1 MFKKEI
7 KTSSLNKPKN
17 SEIKYTF
24 KKIKPK
30 RKIKQKLK
38 ESFPENEK
46 EIEELFPKNDL
57 SIIKLA
63 NSSSMLY
70 EINSEP
76 LFYDLHGKGTQ
87 LAPTRFQI

>member
-1 MFKKEI
+1 LEK
-7 KTSSLNKPKN
+7 LNN
-17 SEIKYTF
+17 
-24 KKIKPK
+24 

-38 ESFPENEK
+38 ESFPEKEN

-76 LFYDLHGKGTQ
+76 LFYDLYGKGTQ
-87 LAPTRFQI
+87 LAPTRSKLNSNHHSCSLEEVS